1 MELNEAL
8 LKIKNHSTKKEIEK
22 QTEEEK
28 KYNEF
33 IFLKN
38 KILSFCDKLV
48 ELHEILNALAENKI
62 ENGKFFTNGIDHIVG
77 FYGTLVIRRGMYRWD
92 KENTIAPNGLFG
104 IEGGGCDGGDLV
116 VDIFNK
122 TLKYT
127 YTGKEL
133 EFNCISKMK
142 KIVKEFDSFYKS
154 VYEYVNNLN

>member
-8 LKIKNHSTKKEIEK
+8 LKIKKHSINKEIEK

-38 KILSFCDKLV
+38 RILSFCDKLA
-48 ELHEILNALAENKI
+48 ELHEILNALSENRI
-62 ENGKFFTNGIDHIVG
+62 ENGKFFTDGIDHGIG

-104 IEGGGCDGGDLV
+104 VEGGGCDGGDLV

-133 EFNCISKMK
+133 DYNCISKMK